1 MNLISTLLF
10 NHRTRQTA
18 LPALRLAAVA
28 TIACVFSSAAPTFAQ
43 PTSTNTTSTNDK
55 KSEGPWNA
63 SVGLFAVT
71 MPEYEGARRRVSS
84 ALPDFNLSYRTD
96 DWGTFGVGSKS
107 RGVSW
112 TVIDKEQ
119 YSLGFT
125 IGGSTVRTEKNGT
138 AFRPGG
144 KLLKGMGEIK
154 ATEEYGVFGHVVAGI
169 PIRLQI
175 MKGSGDGKP
184 DAKNFATKGHAGTH
198 AQLGTEIPCAITTD
212 VGLSFSAGLN
222 WADKKYT
229 QTYFG
234 VTSAQAARS
243 RFKQFTTK
251 GGIKSVELGVAL
263 NYKIDKN
270 WSAITNLNY
279 SQLRGDAATSPVI
292 EKKSQPMAAIGVN
305 YTF

>member
-10 NHRTRQTA
+10 NNRTRQIPS
-18 LPALRLAAVA
+18 LPLLPLRFAAVA
-28 TIACVFSSAAPTFAQ
+28 AIAFVCSSAAPAFAQ
-43 PTSTNTTSTNDK
+43 MSLTNEK
-55 KSEGPWNA
+55 KNEGPWSA
-63 SVGLFAVT
+63 SVGLFAAT
-71 MPEYEGARRRVSS
+71 MPEYEGAKRRVSS
-84 ALPDFNLSYRTD
+84 ALPDFNLSYRSD

-119 YSLGFT
+119 YSLGFA
-125 IGGSTVRTEKNGT
+125 IGGSAGRTEKNGT
-138 AFRPGG
+138 AFRPGS
-144 KLLKGMGEIK
+144 KRLQGMGEIK
-154 ATEEYGVFGHVVAGI
+154 AAEEYGVFGRVVAGI
-169 PIRLQI
+169 PISLQI
-175 MKGSGDGKP
+175 MKGSGDSKP
-184 DAKNFATKGHAGTH
+184 DAKNFSIKGHGGTH
-198 AQLGTEIPCAITTD
+198 VQLGTEIPCPITTD
-212 VGLSFSAGLN
+212 LGLSFSAGLN

-234 VTSAQAARS
+234 VTSAQAART

-270 WSAITNLNY
+270 WSAVTNLTY
-279 SQLRGDAATSPVI
+279 SQLRGDAAKSPVT
-292 EKKSQPMAAIGVN
+292 EKKSQPIAAIGVN